1 MRRLAILASIAIP
14 VLLAGC
20 DMLGIESTGAV
31 AARRDADG
39 KAIGAGCR
47 HSARSVEDCYEQ
59 NKRAD
64 KASVFAGWKEMNDY
78 MRENKIESA
87 PPSAES
93 APVSSRKAETK
104 ADAAAD
110 PRPDGKPGKS
120 VAKADARAGAHSAE
134 PGKH

>member
-1 MRRLAILASIAIP
+1 MRRLAVTVMLALP

-20 DMLGIESTGAV
+20 DMLGVESASAV
-31 AARRDADG
+31 AARREAEG
-39 KAIGAGCR
+39 KAVGAGCR

-87 PPSAES
+87 PPPPDE
-93 APVSSRKAETK
+93 APAPAKAADETK
-104 ADAAAD
+104 GDAKPAVKPTAKPAAKPATKGTD
-110 PRPDGKPGKS
+110 PAKP
-120 VAKADARAGAHSAE
+120 
-134 PGKH
+134 